1 MDEHIYK
8 RHNKS
13 LVLYH
18 LVFPMKY
25 RREVLTKEIGDSLRL
40 ICVGISERYEI
51 QFVEIG
57 YECEH
62 VHFLVQSV
70 PSISVSKLVTLIKS
84 LSARELFKAYP
95 EIKRILWG
103 GNLWTSAY
111 YANTV
116 GQYGNKDVIRKYIE
130 NQGKEVEYKKNPRR
144 TTQAMGLTN
153 TSRLASG

>member
-1 MDEHIYK
+1 MDDHIDK

-13 LVLYH
+13 LLLYH
-18 LVFPMKY
+18 LLFPIKY
-25 RREVLTKEIGDSLRL
+25 RREVLTKEIGESLKL
-40 ICVGISERYEI
+40 ICIGISDRYEV

-57 YECEH
+57 YESDH

-70 PSISVSKLVTLIKS
+70 RSISVSKLVTMIKS
-84 LSARELFKAYP
+84 WSARELFKTHL

-103 GNLWTSAY
+103 GNLWTIGY

-130 NQGKEVEYKKNPRR
+130 NQGKEVEYKKIHGE
-144 TTQAMGLTN
+144 QLK
-153 TSRLASG
+153 LWD

>member
-13 LVLYH
+13 LLLYH

-25 RREVLTKEIGDSLRL
+25 RREVLTKEIGESLQF
-40 ICVGISERYEI
+40 ICVGISERYEV

-57 YECEH
+57 YESDH

-70 PSISVSKLVTLIKS
+70 PSMSVSKLVTIIKS
-84 LSARELFKAYP
+84 LSARELFKKHP

-103 GNLWTSAY
+103 GNLWTGGY
-111 YANTV
+111 YVNTV
-116 GQYGNKDVIRKYIE
+116 GQYGNKDIRKYIE
-130 NQGKEVEYKKNPRR
+130 NQGKEKEYKKIHGE
-144 TTQAMGLTN
+144 QLK
-153 TSRLASG
+153 LWD

>member
-13 LVLYH
+13 FLLYH

-25 RREVLTKEIGDSLRL
+25 RREALTKEIGESLRL

-51 QFVEIG
+51 QFLEIA
-57 YECEH
+57 YESDH

-70 PSISVSKLVTLIKS
+70 PSISVSKLVILIKS
-84 LSARELFKAYP
+84 LSARELFKAHP

-103 GNLWTSAY
+103 GNLWTSGY

-130 NQGKEVEYKKNPRR
+130 NQGKEIEYKKSTANNSSYGIN
-144 TTQAMGLTN
+144 QYLG
-153 TSRLASG
+153 